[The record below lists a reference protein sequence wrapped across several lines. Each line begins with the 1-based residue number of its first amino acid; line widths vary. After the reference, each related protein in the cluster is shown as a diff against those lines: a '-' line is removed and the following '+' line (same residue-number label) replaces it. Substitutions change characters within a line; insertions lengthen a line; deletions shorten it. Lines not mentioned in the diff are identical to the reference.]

1 MEQRIKSYEKY
12 IEAAAKHPTKE
23 LLIYHQEMVK
33 NFQHERAIHLAITLF
48 FVTFAA
54 ILIVAALCSVAFV
67 GAPLSIGMLALA
79 GTITTI
85 SGFYIKHY
93 YFLENH
99 VQKLYDVTEK
109 IHSSLNES

>member
-12 IEAAAKHPTKE
+12 IEEAAKHPTKD

-33 NFQHERAIHLAITLF
+33 NFQHERAIHLAVTLF
-48 FVTFAA
+48 FVAFAA
-54 ILIVAALCSVAFV
+54 ILIVAALCSVAFI
-67 GAPLSIGMLALA
+67 GGLASIGMLALA
-79 GTITTI
+79 GIVTII

-109 IHSSLNES
+109 IYSSLLKH